1 MELPAEK
8 REPGTAT
15 ALRRAERLPGIVY
28 NSEINQPISVN
39 MRAFDKAFRA
49 QGTSSLIDLV
59 IDGETHSVLVK
70 QVQMDK
76 RRRVPMHVDFY
87 AITAGQVV
95 EVNIPIEFIGTPAGV
110 RDGGGMIDVQRREV
124 NISVLPSLIP
134 NHLVLDISALMIGD
148 SLHVQNLVEL
158 LPPEAEILDDLELA
172 LVALVPPR
180 VAEEEE
186 ETEAEESVEPEV
198 IGEETDDE
206 EESADD

>member
-8 REPGTAT
+8 RTPGEAT
-15 ALRRAERLPGIVY
+15 ALRRAERLPAIVY
-28 NSEINQPISVN
+28 NSEFNQAISVST
-39 MRAFDKAFRA
+39 RAFDRAFRS

-87 AITAGQVV
+87 AITAGQAV
-95 EVNIPIEFIGTPAGV
+95 EVNIPIEFVGVPVGV

-124 NISVLPSLIP
+124 SISILPTLIP
-134 NHLVLDISALMIGD
+134 NHLELDISKLMIGD
-148 SLHVQNLVEL
+148 SLHVENLVEL

-180 VAEEEE
+180 IAEEE
-186 ETEAEESVEPEV
+186 ETEEEELLEPELVGEESDE
-198 IGEETDDE
+198 DDE
-206 EESADD
+206 EPAED

>member
-1 MELPAEK
+1 MKLPAEK
-8 REPGTAT
+8 RAPGKAS
-15 ALRRAERLPGIVY
+15 ALLRAERLPAIVY
-28 NSEINQPISVN
+28 NREFNLPISVST
-39 MRAFDKAFRA
+39 RAFDKAFRA

-95 EVNIPIEFIGTPAGV
+95 EVNIPIEFIGVPAGV

-124 NISVLPSLIP
+124 SISVLPALIP
-134 NHLVLDISALMIGD
+134 NHIELDISALMIGD

-180 VAEEEE
+180 VAEEDETEE
-186 ETEAEESVEPEV
+186 EELLEPEV
-198 IGEETDDE
+198 IGEESDEDE
-206 EESADD
+206 EPADD